1 MRRTWIPVLAAMVLA
16 GCTQP
21 RPEQSGTFPASASTK
36 TAPAPTG
43 PAPEPAVAPTSILAG
58 RVVSV
63 NLPGRF
69 VVLSFRIGG
78 LPLADRR
85 LSAYRHGLKVGDV
98 KVTRWQIDN
107 NAVADILS
115 GECRVGDEVRQE

>member
-1 MRRTWIPVLAAMVLA
+1 MRRTWLPALAAVVLA

-21 RPEQSGTFPASASTK
+21 RPEQSGAFPAPASTK
-36 TAPAPTG
+36 TAPAPPG
-43 PAPEPAVAPTSILAG
+43 PEPEPIVAPTSILAG

-63 NLPGRF
+63 NLRGRF

-85 LSAYRHGLKVGDV
+85 LSAYRNGLKVGDV